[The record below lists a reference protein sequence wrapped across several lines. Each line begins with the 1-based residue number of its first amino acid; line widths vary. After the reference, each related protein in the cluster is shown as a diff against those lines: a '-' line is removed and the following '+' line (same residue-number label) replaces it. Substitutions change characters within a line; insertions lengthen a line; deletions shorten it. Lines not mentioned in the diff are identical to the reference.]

1 MGHMYSFNFKASK
14 DIPSDI
20 EVLNRGLLYGDG
32 FFETINYT
40 NQKIPL
46 FTYHFQRI
54 KLAHEAF
61 GLTLQVSEEQLLAH
75 LIELCDGK
83 KEARIKIIFWRS
95 SGGFYSPTSTASE
108 VFIQV
113 SNKTPMSLH
122 KKKAVIYTGAR
133 NSLSTTSGFKT
144 LSALKYVMA
153 GKYMKDHEAEDVLLL
168 DEKDQPSEML
178 YSNIFWIKDEKLFT
192 PSLKTGCI
200 QGTMRS
206 FLLKEFPVEE
216 GLFPMTHLNS
226 ADCVFT
232 TNAMGLIPIEA
243 IENTSFGNSNPLL
256 EKVRASLPF

>member
-75 LIELCDGK
+75 LMELCDGK

-122 KKKAVIYTGAR
+122 KKKTVIYTGAR

-168 DEKDQPSEML
+168 DEHLLDKRRKTFHSILGNRVHPRNNEV
-178 YSNIFWIKDEKLFT
+178 F
-192 PSLKTGCI
+192 SLKRISCGRGI
-200 QGTMRS
+200 IPHGT
-206 FLLKEFPVEE
+206 
-216 GLFPMTHLNS
+216 
-226 ADCVFT
+226 
-232 TNAMGLIPIEA
+232 
-243 IENTSFGNSNPLL
+243 L
-256 EKVRASLPF
+256 E